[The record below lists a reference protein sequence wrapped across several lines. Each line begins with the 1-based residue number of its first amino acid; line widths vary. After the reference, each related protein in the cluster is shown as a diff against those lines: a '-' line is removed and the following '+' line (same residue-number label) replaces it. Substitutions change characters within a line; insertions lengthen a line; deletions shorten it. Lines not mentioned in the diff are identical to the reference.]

1 MSVIKGTQE
10 ADTWVVVAPQGQVLQ
25 QELSTID
32 GATACCT
39 RDKEERVWSRQVLE
53 PTGLTGRQD
62 EIRGE
67 SW

>member
-10 ADTWVVVAPQGQVLQ
+10 ADTWVVVAPEGQAP
-25 QELSTID
+25 QELQTIV
-32 GATACCT
+32 GAIAFCA
-39 RDKEERVWSRQVLE
+39 RNKEERVWNRQVLE